1 LPYPTYVYRGIA
13 FMKALILASGKGT
26 RMRPLTQTLPKPL
39 VKLWGRSL
47 IEHHLEHLRAAGI
60 TEVVINIAYLK
71 HMIREAIGDGSRFG
85 VKVVYSDEIEPL
97 ESGGCIYHALPLLG
111 DKPFLVLN
119 ADMWTDYPLSNFINT
134 SLAGMGHI
142 VLVNNPE
149 DNVKG
154 DYSIDNGLM
163 IKKAGNN
170 DFTVS
175 GIAVYD
181 PQFFAHCRPG
191 IFSIV
196 PMWNQALSQGL
207 ISAEYYSGLWYPIGT
222 VQQLA
227 QAQAL
232 NLTLI

>member
-1 LPYPTYVYRGIA
+1 
-13 FMKALILASGKGT
+13 MKVLILASGKGT

-39 VKLWGRSL
+39 AKLWGRSL
-47 IEHHLEHLRAAGI
+47 IEHHLRHLQAVGI

-71 HMIREAIGDGSRFG
+71 HLIREAIGDGSHFG
-85 VKVVYSDEIEPL
+85 VKVTYSDEIEPL
-97 ESGGCIYHALPLLG
+97 ESGGGIYHALPLLG

-119 ADMWTDYPLSNFINT
+119 ADMWTDYPLNNFINKQL
-134 SLAGMGHI
+134 SGMGHL
-142 VLVNNPE
+142 VLVDNPA
-149 DNVKG
+149 DNGDG
-154 DYSIDNGLM
+154 DYSIDNGLL
-163 IKKAGNN
+163 IKKPGGN

-207 ISAEYYSGLWYPIGT
+207 ISAEYYPGIWHHIGT

-227 QAQAL
+227 EVEAL
-232 NLTLI
+232 NLALI